1 PQRALKRVVFPAF
14 GFPARATVSRDVS
27 MRTSLLRNGDGRNDD
42 LFRKIAAHGETG
54 TTDGTDEVTPSR
66 EFAHLQ
72 RFTEAE
78 IPELITAR
86 TLKMTDLEVTTH
98 FSLSKALEAVYFEIL
113 KCHACHLT
121 LSVMELRHSCN
132 NKVWHNRVWHNK
144 G

>member
-1 PQRALKRVVFPAF
+1 
-14 GFPARATVSRDVS
+14 
-27 MRTSLLRNGDGRNDD
+27 
-42 LFRKIAAHGETG
+42 
-54 TTDGTDEVTPSR
+54 
-66 EFAHLQ
+66 
-72 RFTEAE
+72 EAE

-86 TLKMTDLEVTTH
+86 TLKITDLEVTTH

-144 G
+144 GGAGGQEQGRGLAKPPRSKEPTGLKASPVPWAKQRGKGR